1 MNDTPGAQ
9 PTASQEEMEA
19 VVLEGRRILER
30 IEKGFDKL
38 NEVYGKGYSFGMIS
52 KEELGSMVRE
62 SKKLLKATYAH
73 HKKGTEIAKRNNAD
87 GPLSRGG
94 PGR

>member
-1 MNDTPGAQ
+1 MATQA
-9 PTASQEEMEA
+9 EMEK

-38 NEVYGKGYSFGMIS
+38 NEVYGKGFALGMMS
-52 KEELGSMVRE
+52 REELGSMVRE

-73 HKKGTEIAKRNNAD
+73 HAKGTAIAKRNKAD
-87 GPLSRGG
+87 GKLPLGG